1 MYDSFPKDYYRFV
14 RKRRRSNCACY
25 LIIISQ
31 FWPGVKSDSS
41 TTLFKNNTY
50 NLINKLISKISLS
63 VCQFSMSWLCPLNY
77 QMFLYLMHLLC
88 NSFVL
93 QLNVL
98 KDQNL
103 QLQLLHQEQ
112 PQPLRLQ
119 KAHVH

>member
-1 MYDSFPKDYYRFV
+1 
-14 RKRRRSNCACY
+14 
-25 LIIISQ
+25 
-31 FWPGVKSDSS
+31 
-41 TTLFKNNTY
+41 
-50 NLINKLISKISLS
+50 
-63 VCQFSMSWLCPLNY
+63 
-77 QMFLYLMHLLC
+77 MHLIF

-119 KAHVH
+119 KAHVHWLGLTLIMELQTREKYLTKKKKM